1 MDIKLLFNNLKK
13 YNKKF
18 KINKTDIKIKKVKR
32 TNIFSGP
39 FISDKIYDYINNNLK
54 NMNIFVILIIKILE

>member
-18 KINKTDIKIKKVKR
+18 KINKTDIKIKKVK
-32 TNIFSGP
+32 
-39 FISDKIYDYINNNLK
+39 KLIYFLVHLL
-54 NMNIFVILIIKILE
+54 VIKFMII